1 MSDTLTRREVAQH
14 ARAFAKSA
22 GITEGHGSRGRVSAN
37 VVFQYLSA
45 QPAKSV
51 REIGAALGVTIAPKG
66 KVSEAELIALTDAVA
81 KNAPKETPESE

>member
-14 ARAFAKSA
+14 ARAFAKTA

-45 QPAKSV
+45 QPAKTV
-51 REIGAALGVTIAPKG
+51 REIAAGLGVAISPKG
-66 KVSEAELIALTDAVA
+66 KVSEAELLAVTDLVA
-81 KNAPKETPESE
+81 KNAPKEAESE